1 MLTLCVHCKM
11 GNMDTDDLSQEAYD
25 GILLEAERFSH
36 DLTIHYGVLSSDC
49 EDEDSYLSRAER
61 LTKDIMACSSVDLDD
76 LFFGSPPSKKEL
88 KPTLTRIWQ
97 NIQKLK
103 QRK

>member
-1 MLTLCVHCKM
+1 ME
-11 GNMDTDDLSQEAYD
+11 NMDTDDLSQEAYD

-36 DLTIHYGVLSSDC
+36 DLTIHYGVLASDC
-49 EDEDSYLSRAER
+49 EDEDNYLSRAER

-76 LFFGSPPSKKEL
+76 LFFGNSPSKKEL
-88 KPTLTRIWQ
+88 KPTLTRILQ

-103 QRK
+103 RRK

>member
-1 MLTLCVHCKM
+1 MAFTVKWE
-11 GNMDTDDLSQEAYD
+11 NMDTDDLSQEAYD

-36 DLTIHYGVLSSDC
+36 DLTVHYGVLASDC
-49 EDEDSYLSRAER
+49 QDEDNYLSRAER

-76 LFFGSPPSKKEL
+76 LFFGNSPSKKEL
-88 KPTLTRIWQ
+88 KPTLSRILQ

-103 QRK
+103 RRK